1 MPDEPNKKRPRPYSY
16 RPPEA
21 RRAELEDLVSKSGL
35 SLNAFITEAIF
46 GRNRHRPAEIKLLAR
61 ILGQCAAIADQLR
74 LIRSSSVSVDHTL
87 LLESVDARL
96 KEIRSA
102 LFLLMGRKP

>member
-1 MPDEPNKKRPRPYSY
+1 MPDEISKKRPRPYSY

-21 RRAELEDLVSKSGL
+21 RRAEFEDLVSKSGL
-35 SLNAFITEAIF
+35 SFNAFITEAIF
-46 GRNRHRPAEIKLLAR
+46 GRNRHRPAEIKLLAC

-74 LIRSSSVSVDHTL
+74 SIRSSGLADNHTP
-87 LLESVDARL
+87 LLESIDARL

-102 LFLLMGRKP
+102 LLLLMGRKP